1 MDQWLYFLTNP
12 SRCLRGSLVTRKQPQ
27 VLQLRALHLF
37 LVINILCVCDL
48 LSLSINACESF
59 LYTEKYYIKKDY
71 CFLKSCLT

>member
-1 MDQWLYFLTNP
+1 MDQWLYSLTNP
-12 SRCLRGSLVTRKQPQ
+12 SRCLRGSLVTCKQPQ

-48 LSLSINACESF
+48 LSVSINACESF

>member
-1 MDQWLYFLTNP
+1 MDQWLYSLTNP
-12 SRCLRGSLVTRKQPQ
+12 SRCLRGSLVTYKQPQ

>member
-12 SRCLRGSLVTRKQPQ
+12 LRCLRDSLVTCKGPQ

-48 LSLSINACESF
+48 LSLSINACESL
-59 LYTEKYYIKKDY
+59 LYTEKHYIKKDY
-71 CFLKSCLT
+71 CFLKSLT